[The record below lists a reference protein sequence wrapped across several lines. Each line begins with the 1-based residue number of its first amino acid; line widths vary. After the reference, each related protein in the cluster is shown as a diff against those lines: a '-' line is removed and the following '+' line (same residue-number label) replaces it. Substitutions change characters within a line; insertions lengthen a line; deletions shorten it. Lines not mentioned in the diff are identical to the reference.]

1 VWANTA
7 AAPQTTTDEPIFAA
21 LDLGTHNCRLLA
33 AMPAPGGFR
42 VVDAFSRIVRLGEG
56 LGRTGALAEGAM
68 RRAIEALKVCVER
81 MTRIGVSKS
90 RSVATEACRR
100 AANCDQFIERVHA
113 ETGLDLEII
122 SSAEEARLALDGCAP
137 LLEGEHEHAV
147 VFDIGG
153 GSTELMWL
161 SVGAGR
167 EPRIEESMSLPYG
180 VVTLAERYGGGRL
193 PFPIYREIVGKVA
206 RRVAPFESRHRIR
219 ERIPGG
225 TVQMLGTSG
234 TVTTLAGVHL
244 GLSRYNRSL
253 VDGAYLTFTDVA
265 AMSRKLA
272 AMTAGERARHPC
284 IGPKRADLVVAGCAI
299 LEAICETFPV
309 GSLRVADRGVRE
321 GILLGLIRAAS
332 AEPPAVQGAAMGS
345 VSGPAPESAA
355 ASVPGSAR
363 G

>member
-1 VWANTA
+1 LTHGFHPRLWGDAA
-7 AAPQTTTDEPIFAA
+7 AAPQTTTEGPIFAA

-33 AMPAPGGFR
+33 AIPAAEGFR

-56 LGRTGALAEGAM
+56 LGRTGALAETAM

-81 MTRIGVSKS
+81 MMRSGVTKY

-113 ETGLDLEII
+113 ETGLNLEII

-137 LLEGEHEHAV
+137 LLEEGHKHAV

-161 SVGAGR
+161 SVDAGR

-253 VDGAYLTFTDVA
+253 VDGVYLTFADVT

-272 AMTAGERARHPC
+272 SMTVNERARHPC

-299 LEAICETFPV
+299 LEAICQTFPV

-321 GILLGLIRAAS
+321 GILIGLIRAQA
-332 AEPPAVQGAAMGS
+332 AEPRAAQGP
-345 VSGPAPESAA
+345 VLGPA
-355 ASVPGSAR
+355 R
-363 G
+363 GPVRG